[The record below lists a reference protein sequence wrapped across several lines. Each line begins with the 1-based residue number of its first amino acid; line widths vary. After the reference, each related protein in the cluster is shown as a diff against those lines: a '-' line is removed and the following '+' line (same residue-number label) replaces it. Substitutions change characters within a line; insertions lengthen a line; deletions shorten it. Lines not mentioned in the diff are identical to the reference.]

1 MCVSS
6 IAAVVLLFLWCVS
19 FLFTVPKTIFF
30 PKSFCYRKI
39 LIFDE
44 NIFCFVYPLFLLLPM
59 RGFSQGTQV
68 NRTNCPKPGCGVCNQ
83 STGVDTPE
91 HMYSH
96 TRIHPSRCSPPVHP
110 RARPRSRVRP
120 IVRPLV
126 HPHVH
131 PSCALTIARLPHRA
145 HPRSHPSSPPSCA
158 PTIACSPPR
167 AHPHSLSRSPPRT
180 KIELH
185 LEEPDSG
192 ILL

>member
-1 MCVSS
+1 MCV
-6 IAAVVLLFLWCVS
+6 INCRGCLIFVVCFIS
-19 FLFTVPKTIFF
+19 FTVPKTNIFF

-44 NIFCFVYPLFLLLPM
+44 IIFCLVYPLFLLLPM

-110 RARPRSRVRP
+110 RARPRSCVRP

-145 HPRSHPSSPPSCA
+145 HP
-158 PTIACSPPR
+158 
-167 AHPHSLSRSPPRT
+167 HSLSRSPPRT